1 MAKILMKTRE
11 LVVSVFLSG
20 LVVFSSGCGSLIGH
34 GMAPGT
40 PYIGVRL
47 DSDGIAHGNILFIAD
62 LPFSAVTD
70 TVFLPLEAG
79 RGWRPD
85 PLEGWKLLGPM
96 SRYHPRE
103 AIARDVRTYI
113 SKQKFR
119 SQLVDQNIIFYED
132 AAGRHAVRIRVLSER
147 KHPDYILIYDTADTR
162 TKVIKF
168 VQGRGFGS
176 RC

>member
-47 DSDGIAHGNILFIAD
+47 DSGGIAHGNILFIAD
-62 LPFSAVTD
+62 LPFSAVAD

-79 RGWRPD
+79 RSWRPD
-85 PLEGWKLLGPM
+85 PLEGWKSLGPM
-96 SRYHPRE
+96 DRYHPRE

-113 SKQKFR
+113 SKQK

-132 AAGRHAVRIRVLSER
+132 AAGRHA
-147 KHPDYILIYDTADTR
+147 
-162 TKVIKF
+162 
-168 VQGRGFGS
+168 
-176 RC
+176 

>member
-47 DSDGIAHGNILFIAD
+47 DSGGIAHGNILFIAD

-96 SRYHPRE
+96 GRYHPRE

-119 SQLVDQNIIFYED
+119 SCRQQFK
-132 AAGRHAVRIRVLSER
+132 VRKDVRS
-147 KHPDYILIYDTADTR
+147 K
-162 TKVIKF
+162 
-168 VQGRGFGS
+168 
-176 RC
+176 